1 MIKSKMLPCL
11 KESCLT
17 NEFGKLRARKCDYK
31 FCTFCEKHED
41 QKPIVMKGLCDFI
54 TEEEYIFDREL
65 YPEGTRNGRIY
76 FRFEEK
82 VE

>member
-1 MIKSKMLPCL
+1 M
-11 KESCLT
+11 T

-41 QKPIVMKGLCDFI
+41 QKPIVMKGLCDLI

-65 YPEGTRNGRIY
+65 YPDGTRNGRIY